1 MSTHESSKVN
11 LQIVP
16 VQISNSAWKREK
28 IYALLDTGSQST
40 LIRENFA
47 AELKLYRNKTKIKMS
62 SIKDEAESI
71 IFMKLI

>member
-1 MSTHESSKVN
+1 M
-11 LQIVP
+11 
-16 VQISNSAWKREK
+16 
-28 IYALLDTGSQST
+28 YALLDTGSQST

-71 IFMKLI
+71 IFMKLIWEFPLC